1 MYADDLILLSDS
13 TNNVQKALD
22 ALLFYCVAN
31 GLVVNKEKQRFQNFE
46 MVVN

>member
-1 MYADDLILLSDS
+1 MYADDLVLLSDS
-13 TNNVQKALD
+13 VSNVQKVLD
-22 ALLFYCVAN
+22 ALFFYCVAN